1 MNTKL
6 LDKILDIIVFLFIS
20 IVVLLCLVPLI
31 HVAAVSF
38 SSSQAVVAQKVTLLP
53 VDFTMESYKQIFND
67 KSMITSL
74 FFTIKMTVIY
84 TVLSMALTIC
94 AAYPLTKSSL
104 KGRDFFFLLIIITMY
119 FSGGIIPDYILVKDL
134 SLLNSMWGLILPG
147 AISVFNLIILKT
159 FFQNS
164 IPNSLEESAKL
175 DGCTEI
181 GILFKIVLPLS
192 MPIIATLS
200 LFYAVGRWNGFQDA
214 LFYITRP
221 ELYPLQLKLYQL
233 VSATSSNGALA
244 AEGVGA
250 AVQLAPEVLKASVVM
265 FATVPILLIY
275 PWLQRYFVSG
285 VMIGAV
291 KE

>member
-84 TVLSMALTIC
+84 TVLSMVLTIC

-147 AISVFNLIILKT
+147 AINVFNLIILKT

>member
-84 TVLSMALTIC
+84 TVLSMVLTIC

-214 LFYITRP
+214 LFYITKP

-250 AVQLAPEVLKASVVM
+250 AVQLAPDVLKASVVM

>member
-1 MNTKL
+1 MKTKAV
-6 LDKILDIIVFLFIS
+6 DKILDVCIVLFVG
-20 IVVLLCLVPLI
+20 IVVIACLVPLI

-38 SSSQAVVAQKVTLLP
+38 SSTEAVVAQKVTFRP
-53 VDFTMESYKQIFND
+53 IGFTLESYRQIFND

-84 TVLSMALTIC
+84 TVLSMVLTIC
-94 AAYPLTKSSL
+94 AAYPLTKNSL
-104 KGRDFFFLLIIITMY
+104 KGGNFIFLLIVVTMY
-119 FSGGIIPDYILVKDL
+119 FSGGIIPDYILAKDL
-134 SLLNSMWGLILPG
+134 HLLNSMWGLVLPG

-159 FFQNS
+159 FFKNS
-164 IPNSLEESAKL
+164 VPESLEESAKL
-175 DGCTEI
+175 DGCTDI

-214 LFYITRP
+214 LFYITKP
-221 ELYPLQLKLYQL
+221 ALYPLQLKLYQL
-233 VSATSSNGALA
+233 VSATSSNESLA
-244 AEGVGA
+244 AEGAGA
-250 AVQLAPEVLKASVVM
+250 AMQLAPEVLKSSVVM
-265 FATVPILLIY
+265 FATIPIILVY

>member
-6 LDKILDIIVFLFIS
+6 LDKILDITIFLFIS

-134 SLLNSMWGLILPG
+134 NLLNSMWGLVLPG

>member
-84 TVLSMALTIC
+84 TVLSMVLTIC

>member
-38 SSSQAVVAQKVTLLP
+38 SSSQAVVAQKVTILP

-84 TVLSMALTIC
+84 TVLSMVLTIC

-214 LFYITRP
+214 LFYITKP

-250 AVQLAPEVLKASVVM
+250 AVQLAPDVLKASVVM

>member
-6 LDKILDIIVFLFIS
+6 VDKILDITIFLVIS
-20 IVVLLCLVPLI
+20 IIVLVCLVPLI

-38 SSSQAVVAQKVTLLP
+38 SSTEAVVAQKVTLLP
-53 VDFTMESYKQIFND
+53 VEFTLESYKQIFND
-67 KSMITSL
+67 KSMIASL

-84 TVLSMALTIC
+84 TVLSMVLTIC
-94 AAYPLTKSSL
+94 AAYPLTKASL
-104 KGRDFFFLLIIITMY
+104 KGKDFFFLLIVVTMY
-119 FSGGIIPDYILVKDL
+119 FSGGIIPDYILAKDL
-134 SLLNSMWGLILPG
+134 HLLNNMWGLVLPG

-159 FFQNS
+159 FFKNS
-164 IPNSLEESAKL
+164 IPNSLEESARL
-175 DGCTEI
+175 DGCTDI

-214 LFYITRP
+214 LFYITKP
-221 ELYPLQLKLYQL
+221 ALYPLQLKLYQL
-233 VSATSSNGALA
+233 VSATSSNESLASEGA
-244 AEGVGA
+244 GA
-250 AVQLAPEVLKASVVM
+250 AMQLAPEVLKSSVVM
-265 FATVPILLIY
+265 FATIPILLVY